1 MNMKFTLLAILSA
14 TVLSLCAQQ
23 PANGGFNT
31 WTDATNPNGWST
43 WATAVPGYAST
54 LVTQDN
60 TNKIEG
66 TSSAKI
72 MTDSIQ
78 AGPTLRLIPGFTSLG
93 TVTYSPPSPPK
104 FTGVPFTFR
113 PDTVLFAYKYTTEQT
128 DTGLFLMQ
136 FIDGSVSLT
145 YTGQLE
151 TTNNGWV
158 SIYFLMNDTAYLNNI
173 STTPDSLLLL
183 FQSSY
188 GKGAKDNSTL
198 WVDNVRFGY
207 VAAPSF
213 VEEIDNSIQV
223 TVYPNPAGNVAQLQL
238 SENVN
243 GSVMVF
249 DAQGRV
255 VTHELLIGNN
265 HLFHVGEWANGL
277 YSYAVFNQQG
287 KAISKGKLSVAK

>member
-1 MNMKFTLLAILSA
+1 MNVKFTLLAMLSA
-14 TVLSLCAQQ
+14 TVLTLSAQQ
-23 PANGGFNT
+23 PTNGGFNT
-31 WTDATNPNGWST
+31 WTNATNPDGWST
-43 WATAVPGYAST
+43 WATAVPGYAAT

-60 TNKIEG
+60 ASKVEG
-66 TSSAKI
+66 TSSVKI

-113 PDTVLFAYKYTTEQT
+113 PDTVFFAYKYTTEQT

-136 FIDGSVSLT
+136 FIDGNVSIA

-158 SIYFLMNDTAYLNNI
+158 SIYYLMNDTAYLNNI
-173 STTPDSLLLL
+173 STTPDSLLLV

-188 GKGAKDNSTL
+188 GRGAKDNSTL
-198 WVDNVRFGY
+198 WVDAVRFGY

-213 VEEIDNSIQV
+213 IEEIDNSIQV
-223 TVYPNPAGNVAQLQL
+223 FVYPNPASDVAQLQL

-255 VTHELLIGNN
+255 VTHELLAGNS
-265 HLFHVGEWANGL
+265 HLFNVANWANGL
-277 YSYAVFNQQG
+277 YTYAVFNQQG
-287 KAISKGKLSVAK
+287 KAINKGKLSVAK